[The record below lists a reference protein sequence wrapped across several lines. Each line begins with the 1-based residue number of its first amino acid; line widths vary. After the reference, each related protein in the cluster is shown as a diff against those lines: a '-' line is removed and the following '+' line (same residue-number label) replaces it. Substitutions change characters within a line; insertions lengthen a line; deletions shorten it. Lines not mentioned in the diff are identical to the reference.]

1 VILET
6 FPVGMLQCNCTIIGD
21 EISREAVVIDPGDE
35 PDVILEKLAAHD
47 LRLKQIVCT
56 HAHID
61 HVGAIFDLQQKAE
74 TSASIHKSDL
84 FLFEKLDVQAQWLG
98 MPAPKRGTIDRF
110 LNDGSTA
117 GCAGVELGVIHTPGH
132 TPGSTCFVLP
142 GSRNTLFAG
151 DTLFLNGI
159 GRTDLWGGSYPDI
172 ISSIQ
177 RRLLTLEDDTLVIA
191 GHGAST
197 TIGGE
202 RRNNPFL
209 R

>member
-1 VILET
+1 MILET
-6 FPVGMLQCNCTIIGD
+6 FPVGILQCNCTIIGD
-21 EISREAVVIDPGDE
+21 ENSREAIVVDPGDE
-35 PDVILEKLAAHD
+35 PEIILEKLAAHGLT
-47 LRLKQIVCT
+47 LRQIVCT

-74 TSASIHKSDL
+74 TSASIHKADM

-98 MPAPKRGTIDRF
+98 MPPPKQGAIDRF
-110 LNDGSTA
+110 LNDGGTT

-132 TPGSTCFVLP
+132 TPGSTCFILP
-142 GSRNTLFAG
+142 GTRNMLFAG

-159 GRTDLWGGSYPDI
+159 GRTDLWGGSYGDI

-177 RRLLTLEDDTLVIA
+177 NRLLTLPDDTLVIA
-191 GHGAST
+191 GHGDST
-197 TIGGE
+197 TIGQE
-202 RRNNPFL
+202 RRSNPFL